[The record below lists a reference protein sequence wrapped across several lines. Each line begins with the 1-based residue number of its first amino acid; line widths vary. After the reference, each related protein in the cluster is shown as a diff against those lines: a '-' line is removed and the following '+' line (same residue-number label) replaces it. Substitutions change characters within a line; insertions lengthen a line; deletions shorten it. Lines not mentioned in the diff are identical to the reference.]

1 MTALALSLVL
11 AAGAAEPAPAD
22 LPTVLA
28 IGVGVYAA
36 SALVHEGLGHETG
49 CLLGGGRPMGTSLA
63 VAGCDEAGM
72 SAGGHRLLVAGGAT
86 ANLLVGA
93 GLGTALW
100 LAPPEDG
107 AAYYALWLA
116 SVVNLLQ
123 AGGYLMVGPWAPI
136 GDFGEEGFV
145 RDVGAK
151 LPAKLGLSAA
161 GLGLTAGT
169 LFWGNALSEPLLGAD
184 PQDRSD
190 RQWRLTLPSY
200 LGGAGLV
207 TAGSLLNRVGPEYA
221 VSAAVA
227 NFAGTLFLAY
237 VPLFFSSDAFY
248 PDPAGRPAQALPIE
262 RSPLWIG
269 LGTTVALGSVLVFGP
284 GVGDFP
290 TPHPLDPTR

>member
-1 MTALALSLVL
+1 MTGAALALLLV
-11 AAGAAEPAPAD
+11 AGAAEAQPAD

-28 IGVGVYAA
+28 IGAGVYTTT
-36 SALVHEGLGHETG
+36 ALVHEGLGHETG
-49 CLLGGGRPMGTSLA
+49 CLLGGGRPLGFSLA
-63 VAGCDEAGM
+63 VAGCDETGI

-86 ANLLVGA
+86 ANLVVGA
-93 GLGTALW
+93 GLGTGLW

-107 AAYYALWLA
+107 TAYYALWLA

-123 AGGYLMVGPWAPI
+123 AGGYLMVGPWAPV
-136 GDFGEEGFV
+136 GDFGDDGFV

-169 LFWGNALSEPLLGAD
+169 LFWGNALSEPLLGGD
-184 PQDRSD
+184 PEERAA
-190 RQWRLTLPSY
+190 RQWRLTIPAY

-207 TAGSLLNRVGPEYA
+207 TAGSLLNRAGSEYA

-237 VPLFFSSDAFY
+237 VPLFFSGDLFY
-248 PDPAGRPAQALPIE
+248 PDAAGRPDRALPIE

-290 TPHPLDPTR
+290 TPHPFDPTR